1 MIVMLSCIASSF
13 IFSLP
18 PIHLRLFHA
27 GVMVTQAVSAML
39 VSSLQVMFFSL
50 VHLLLSILRI
60 QHLIAYLYLFSHML
74 AGRPGSQSMHS
85 PGCSMSDIKIKENFL
100 HTSALTLGQPI
111 PKQVGDKAK
120 MEHCSVAL
128 SVHPP
133 KLRFTLHST
142 PGSGFLGI
150 FSEPLACTS

>member
-27 GVMVTQAVSAML
+27 GISVTQEVSAML
-39 VSSLQVMFFSL
+39 VSSLQVTFFSL
-50 VHLLLSILRI
+50 VHLLLSILQI

-74 AGRPGSQSMHS
+74 AGRPGSHSIVQDAVCQILRSKRTSFIYLYLHWDNQS
-85 PGCSMSDIKIKENFL
+85 PNRLGIKQRQN
-100 HTSALTLGQPI
+100 TVP
-111 PKQVGDKAK
+111 
-120 MEHCSVAL
+120 VAL

-133 KLRFTLHST
+133 TQAETHIAQHTRKWISRN
-142 PGSGFLGI
+142 FL
-150 FSEPLACTS
+150 